1 MKKQVISLALISMVA
16 LLASCG
22 KVEEKVETPVQPI
35 AEEVTVT
42 ESGNTVV
49 AEETKVEETA
59 TGEVV
64 VEETEVEAETA
75 TGETK

>member
-1 MKKQVISLALISMVA
+1 MKKQVISLALITMVA

-22 KVEEKVETPVQPI
+22 KMEEKTETPAQPV

-49 AEETKVEETA
+49 ADDTMVEETA

-64 VEETEVEAETA
+64 VEETEVMAETA